1 MAVRKSR
8 KRSGFVIYSYLKT
21 VHSQQLKGMQS
32 SYLETW
38 KAFLSKM
45 VHKGVRGWTSRRDSA
60 YKTLLSKPSPPGA
73 LPPLP
78 PSLPSFLSLSL
89 STHPQTFF
97 NFFFV
102 VSLQNWLA
110 FESIHRPLFSE
121 HNDVN
126 FQNRNV
132 PSKRNNF
139 AFCKVCNKF
148 IPVANRT
155 NGDKFGEKKT
165 KNPVQ
170 RPCQSFLQNSS
181 WRLEQLNVISFSV
194 IMFWIDKK
202 ERE

>member
-1 MAVRKSR
+1 
-8 KRSGFVIYSYLKT
+8 
-21 VHSQQLKGMQS
+21 
-32 SYLETW
+32 
-38 KAFLSKM
+38 M
-45 VHKGVRGWTSRRDSA
+45 VHKGVRGLDLEAGLRVQNSVEQ
-60 YKTLLSKPSPPGA
+60 A
-73 LPPLP
+73 LPPGCTAP
-78 PSLPSFLSLSL
+78 PPLSLPSFLSLSL

-194 IMFWIDKK
+194 IMF
-202 ERE
+202 

>member
-1 MAVRKSR
+1 MAVRESR
-8 KRSGFVIYSYLKT
+8 KRSGFVIYSHLKT

-45 VHKGVRGWTSRRDSA
+45 VHKGVRGWTSRRDSP
-60 YKTLLSKPSPPGA
+60 YKTLLRNPSPRVHC
-73 LPPLP
+73 PPP
-78 PSLPSFLSLSL
+78 PTSFLSL

-132 PSKRNNF
+132 PSKHNNF
-139 AFCKVCNKF
+139 AFCKVCNKSL
-148 IPVANRT
+148 PVANRT
-155 NGDKFGEKKT
+155 NGDKFGKKRRKILFNVHASRFFKT
-165 KNPVQ
+165 V
-170 RPCQSFLQNSS
+170 RGDSS
-181 WRLEQLNVISFSV
+181 N
-194 IMFWIDKK
+194 
-202 ERE
+202 

>member
-1 MAVRKSR
+1 
-8 KRSGFVIYSYLKT
+8 
-21 VHSQQLKGMQS
+21 
-32 SYLETW
+32 
-38 KAFLSKM
+38 M
-45 VHKGVRGWTSRRDSA
+45 VHKGVRSWTSRRDSA

-73 LPPLP
+73 LPPP
-78 PSLPSFLSLSL
+78 PPLSLPSFLSLSLSL

-139 AFCKVCNKF
+139 AFCKVCIKF

-181 WRLEQLNVISFSV
+181 WRLE
-194 IMFWIDKK
+194 
-202 ERE
+202 

>member
-1 MAVRKSR
+1 
-8 KRSGFVIYSYLKT
+8 
-21 VHSQQLKGMQS
+21 
-32 SYLETW
+32 
-38 KAFLSKM
+38 M
-45 VHKGVRGWTSRRDSA
+45 VHKGVRGWTSRRDSP
-60 YKTLLSKPSPPGA
+60 YKTLLSNPYPPGCTA
-73 LPPLP
+73 PPPLP
-78 PSLPSFLSLSL
+78 RSLSLSSFLSLSL

-110 FESIHRPLFSE
+110 FKSIHRPLFSE

-139 AFCKVCNKF
+139 AFCKVCNKSL
-148 IPVANRT
+148 PVANRT
-155 NGDKFGEKKT
+155 NGDKFGKKKT

-194 IMFWIDKK
+194 IMF
-202 ERE
+202 